1 MLISTMLLPIRR
13 CATSPVTS
21 ITSPRTVSSSA
32 ALNAS
37 KLAAATTKAA
47 KRARTRDAAN
57 SEAMNMQDAVSVLR
71 AVEIAA
77 PSSAYELTITTKFVR
92 GQVVP
97 RGKISLPRDS
107 RAAPETVLVFA
118 TGKATGAARAAGAHH
133 VGGEELIPDVL
144 SSQITPTKVICV
156 PSLLPAVQK
165 QLARFL
171 GPKGLMPSEK
181 RGTVTSDVVGA
192 VKLAQGTMNWKGDRL
207 GVIRAP
213 VARVNWPVED
223 ATKNIKAFMA
233 AIRLGTAPEGTEPTT
248 GRKKASS
255 VLQVFLSSRQGP
267 GIRLLDA

>member
-1 MLISTMLLPIRR
+1 
-13 CATSPVTS
+13 
-21 ITSPRTVSSSA
+21 
-32 ALNAS
+32 
-37 KLAAATTKAA
+37 
-47 KRARTRDAAN
+47 
-57 SEAMNMQDAVSVLR
+57 MNVENAVSVLR
-71 AVEIAA
+71 AVDVAA
-77 PSSAYELTITTKFVR
+77 SSSAYELTVTTKFVR

-97 RGKISLPRDS
+97 RGKISLPRDA

-118 TGKATGAARAAGAHH
+118 TGKAANTARAAGAHH

-144 SSQITPTKVICV
+144 ASKITPTKVICV
-156 PSLLPAVQK
+156 PVLLPTIQK

-181 RGTVTSDVVGA
+181 RGTVTADVVGA

-213 VARVNWPVED
+213 VGRVSWPVED
-223 ATKNIKAFMA
+223 VIKNIKAFMGA
-233 AIRLGTAPEGTEPTT
+233 VRLGTAPEGSEPAPA
-248 GRKKASS
+248 RKKASS